1 MASQSL
7 SQWIFLLRLRAWSLP
22 SFLNCML
29 SFRMFG
35 VKDFMNIFKF
45 LFRVVFG
52 GLVFS
57 SFFFFSSTLDCS
69 SDFVYRFM
77 PLYFDAGNAIAFF
90 LFLVPMYALRTLRY
104 CQSLKSFMHNHVL
117 IWIKDFGLILIGLHW
132 RGSWRRIS
140 SQSSTSRAFPT
151 SWLCSFQRLGM
162 SFCFLG
168 FDQCMV
174 LLLNILVS
182 KQYKVESLI
191 H

>member
-1 MASQSL
+1 MASQFL
-7 SQWIFLLRLRAWSLP
+7 SQWIFLLKFRAWSLLF
-22 SFLNCML
+22 FLNCML

-35 VKDFMNIFKF
+35 VKYFMNIFKF

-52 GLVFS
+52 GVVFS

-117 IWIKDFGLILIGLHW
+117 IWIKEFGLILIYRTTLK
-132 RGSWRRIS
+132 RIMKKNKFTEQYLS
-140 SQSSTSRAFPT
+140 GIPYLMTLLLSAAWYVF
-151 SWLCSFQRLGM
+151 L
-162 SFCFLG
+162 FLG
-168 FDQCMV
+168 LWSVHGTFIKYFG
-174 LLLNILVS
+174 L
-182 KQYKVESLI
+182 
-191 H
+191 